1 MIRLILIS
9 TDVDIEAFV
18 KERTLYLKRLKGSLL
33 KFLKVAWLSLNFN
46 QAEYILLSLSNIL
59 VTPQQ
64 ISTFFLIYTGIKAP
78 Y

>member
-18 KERTLYLKRLKGSLL
+18 KERTLYFKRLEGSLL

-46 QAEYILLSLSNIL
+46 QTE
-59 VTPQQ
+59 
-64 ISTFFLIYTGIKAP
+64 
-78 Y
+78 